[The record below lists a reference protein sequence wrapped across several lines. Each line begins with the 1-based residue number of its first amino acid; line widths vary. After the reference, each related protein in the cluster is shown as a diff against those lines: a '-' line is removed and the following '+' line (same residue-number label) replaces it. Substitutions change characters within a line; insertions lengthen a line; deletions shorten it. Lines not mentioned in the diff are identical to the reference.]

1 MSPGSE
7 QRIRPAHF
15 CRELIDALEASD
27 GRRRRRKRDTT
38 PDAIGL
44 EIKRELL
51 QAAIAADPEPEAFE
65 EWLLARCLAA
75 AGGPSIGAV
84 RAMALEIF
92 ADWRLGQAI
101 PAFQAWLDKGAP
113 SEDGVR
119 PAPSNL
125 STALRRRSSMGYQKK
140 VTRPARRETPR

>member
-1 MSPGSE
+1 MPSRHRMGGGVAGSE
-7 QRIRPAHF
+7 IPRPMRSGSKSSASCCKPPSRRIP
-15 CRELIDALEASD
+15 S
-27 GRRRRRKRDTT
+27 RRR
-38 PDAIGL
+38 L
-44 EIKRELL
+44 
-51 QAAIAADPEPEAFE
+51 E